1 MFELKVTGAFEAAHR
16 LENYSGKCSRLH
28 GHNWTVE
35 AKVAGKKLN
44 QTGMLIDF
52 KILKSELK
60 KVLDEFD
67 HRYLNELKI
76 FETENP
82 TAENLSRIIF
92 EKFSRSEIFQGSA
105 RLKSITVFETP
116 GSGVTYYPD

>member
-16 LENYSGKCSRLH
+16 LENYSGKCSQLH
-28 GHNWTVE
+28 GHNWIVE
-35 AKVAGKKLN
+35 ATVTGKHLN

-60 KVLDEFD
+60 KILDEFD

-92 EKFSRSEIFQGSA
+92 EKFSGSEIFQDSA